1 MSKSLIQTVNPSPQT
16 VEVNG
21 IISPG
26 SVLRR
31 YGCDCRLSG
40 NAVEISGTGYYKITA
55 AVSVAPTATGPV
67 TVAAYI
73 NGVQA
78 PGAVAYGAVSTA
90 ENPTTLPIVTTIR
103 RGCCCD
109 NVDSLTLVL
118 LAGAGTVQNVSLRV
132 EKS

>member
-73 NGVQA
+73 MAKKDDYNHNIVERNIA
-78 PGAVAYGAVSTA
+78 NAIK
-90 ENPTTLPIVTTIR
+90 TT
-103 RGCCCD
+103 
-109 NVDSLTLVL
+109 
-118 LAGAGTVQNVSLRV
+118 
-132 EKS
+132 K